1 MARSRTSFKPG
12 NQAAKGRGK
21 PTAQLIAEA
30 FDAAALNLTN
40 ADRRAAW
47 QRVAKKLGPAM
58 ADDLFAPTTDATT
71 ARIHMI
77 ETLGRMARYDKT
89 ANKLFWD
96 RYMPKPKM
104 GTVVLTP
111 EIKDMSPDAAA
122 AEVAAMVA
130 AGDIAPDVGDALIKV
145 FSGAASIRE
154 MEANTRLMNAM
165 ADEEEG
171 LKDA

>member
-12 NQAAKGRGK
+12 NKAAVGRGK

-30 FDAAALNLTN
+30 FDAATMNIVN
-40 ADRRAAW
+40 ADRRIAW
-47 QRVAKKLGPAM
+47 QRLARISGPDL
-58 ADDLFAPTTDATT
+58 ADELFAPTNDPQT
-71 ARIHMI
+71 ARIQMI
-77 ETLGRMARYDKT
+77 EYLGRMAKYDKT

-104 GTVVLTP
+104 GTVRLDQQ
-111 EIKDMSPDAAA
+111 IADMPPDQAAA
-122 AEVAAMVA
+122 HVSAMVA
-130 AGDIAPDVGDALIKV
+130 AGEIAPDVGEALIRV
-145 FSGAASIRE
+145 FSGAANIRE

-171 LKDA
+171 LK